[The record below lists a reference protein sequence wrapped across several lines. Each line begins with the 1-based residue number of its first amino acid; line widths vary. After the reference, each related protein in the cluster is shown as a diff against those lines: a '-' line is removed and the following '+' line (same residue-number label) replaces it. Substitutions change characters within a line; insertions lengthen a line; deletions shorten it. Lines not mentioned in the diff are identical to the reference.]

1 MGDFRASSPAQAKP
15 VKGPRARTAAELDA
29 LFLSVLGRAF
39 KGEL

>member
-1 MGDFRASSPAQAKP
+1 MRDFGASSPTQAKS
-15 VKGPRARTAAELDA
+15 VKGSQGQTAAELDA